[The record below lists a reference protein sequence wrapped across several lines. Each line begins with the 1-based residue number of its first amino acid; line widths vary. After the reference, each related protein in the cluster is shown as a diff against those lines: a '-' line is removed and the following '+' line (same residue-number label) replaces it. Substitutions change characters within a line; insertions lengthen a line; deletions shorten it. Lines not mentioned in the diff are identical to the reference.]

1 MPDGTRDLTAH
12 VALDACAGAG
22 EAAGATATVLTA
34 QGEALRGLGVG
45 GARPGRT
52 EAERDPAGYL
62 AALARAGEAAELTD
76 PGGLGGF
83 GWLQQAIA

>member
-1 MPDGTRDLTAH
+1 MS
-12 VALDACAGAG
+12 AGNRVSFDSR
-22 EAAGATATVLTA
+22 E
-34 QGEALRGLGVG
+34 
-45 GARPGRT
+45 

-83 GWLQQAIA
+83 GWLVQAVGRQLPEGWDLRTPAATKAADVRRES